1 MEKKLYEERK
11 EADRRDEIASVVSG
25 ADDGTVTNSDNSILP
40 SLNATD
46 LGFAKQKKYSWHPA
60 LKVGMLAK
68 GTRVKVQFF
77 GTGQT
82 GIVDAKNWVT
92 YSVKTESRIKS
103 QELMKDVA
111 FRNGLIELHNLHQKL
126 MVDPTSVSAPG
137 ISFVPEVGARKFRNL
152 DKERLQKEDDENTRL
167 LGKQMVFDNSRLKWY
182 CRDCD
187 WAGKFEHKAK
197 SHARFCGQRR
207 VVKKRKSKNK
217 FECGNIDCHIALSS
231 YKELAKH
238 YRYVYAH

>member
-1 MEKKLYEERK
+1 MEFSLRERPKILEDLGPKSTVDIGRELGLRWRSLTQEEKLPFELKAKENKTKYDLEKKLYKERK
-11 EADRRDEIASVVSG
+11 ETDRREETASAVSG

-82 GIVDAKNWVT
+82 GIVDSKNWVT

-103 QELMKDVA
+103 KELMKDVA

-137 ISFVPEVGARKFRNL
+137 ITFVPEVGARKFRNL
-152 DKERLQKEDDENTRL
+152 DKERLQKEDDENTQL
-167 LGKQMVFDNSRLKWY
+167 LENQMVFVNDSL
-182 CRDCD
+182 
-187 WAGKFEHKAK
+187 G
-197 SHARFCGQRR
+197 
-207 VVKKRKSKNK
+207 
-217 FECGNIDCHIALSS
+217 SS
-231 YKELAKH
+231 IN
-238 YRYVYAH
+238 